1 MGAPAHDFRLKETEL
16 MATSVTGDVEFASR
30 YLDVDG
36 IRTHYLEAG
45 AGPALVLI
53 HGGGAGADAWG
64 NWRGCIPL
72 YAPHFRV
79 VAVDMVGF
87 GKTDKPD
94 PARFGYTQDDR
105 NAHLVGFIEKLNAG
119 AVSVIGNSM
128 GGATTLGVAMRR
140 PDLVRKMV
148 LMGSAG
154 IAVDNPDPEARKALT
169 FDFTRDGMRRLMG
182 ALAGPRFAIDE
193 RLVDYRLALACEP
206 GARAALLAMR
216 AGKLTYPESEVA
228 KVKVPTLVVGGK
240 LDRIAV
246 PARIY
251 RFLEL
256 LENSWGFI
264 LPHCG
269 HWVMMEAPEEFT
281 AITTAFFRQD
291 AFRVPP

>member
-1 MGAPAHDFRLKETEL
+1 MAAH
-16 MATSVTGDVEFASR
+16 ATVDSDFASR
-30 YLDVDG
+30 YLEVDG

-45 AGPALVLI
+45 SGPTLVLI

-72 YAPHFRV
+72 YAANFRV

-87 GKTDKPD
+87 GRTDKPD
-94 PARFGYTQDDR
+94 PAGYAYTQESR
-105 NAHLVGFIEKLNAG
+105 NAHMAAFIERLGGG
-119 AVSVIGNSM
+119 AVNLIGNSM

-140 PDLVRKMV
+140 PELVRKMV

-154 IAVDNPDPEARKALT
+154 IAVDNPDPEARKALA
-169 FDFTRDGMRRLMG
+169 FDFTREGMHRLMG
-182 ALAGPRFAIDE
+182 ALAGPRYPIDE
-193 RLVDYRLALACEP
+193 QLVDYRLALACEP
-206 GARAALLAMR
+206 AARAALLAMR
-216 AGKLTYPESEVA
+216 AGKLSYPDDDVA
-228 KVKVPTLVVGGK
+228 RVKVPTLVVGGK

-256 LENSWGFI
+256 LENSWGFV

-269 HWVMMEAPEEFT
+269 HWVMMEAPAEFT
-281 AITTAFFRQD
+281 AVTTAFFRQD
-291 AFRVPP
+291 LFRAT

>member
-1 MGAPAHDFRLKETEL
+1 
-16 MATSVTGDVEFASR
+16 MATSATADIEFASD
-30 YLDVDG
+30 YLDIEG

-45 AGPALVLI
+45 SGPTLVLI

-72 YAPHFRV
+72 YARHFRV

-94 PARFGYTQDDR
+94 PAHFGYRQEDR
-105 NAHLVGFIEKLNAG
+105 NAHMIGFIEKLNVG
-119 AVSVIGNSM
+119 AVNIVGNSM
-128 GGATTLGVAMRR
+128 GGATTLGVAMGR
-140 PDLVRKMV
+140 PELVRKMV

-154 IAVDNPDPEARKALT
+154 IAVDNPDPEARKALA
-169 FDFTRDGMRRLMG
+169 FDFTRDSMRRLME
-182 ALAGPRFAIDE
+182 ALAGPGYTIDE

-206 GARAALLAMR
+206 AARAALLAMR
-216 AGKLTYPESEVA
+216 TGKLTYPENEVA
-228 KVKVPTLVVGGK
+228 KIKVPTLVVGGK

-256 LENSWGFI
+256 LENSWGFM

-281 AITTAFFRQD
+281 AITTTFFRQD
-291 AFRVPP
+291 VFRIPS

>member
-1 MGAPAHDFRLKETEL
+1 MNVLSGA
-16 MATSVTGDVEFASR
+16 GFASR

-45 AGPALVLI
+45 EGPVLVLV

-64 NWRGCIPL
+64 NWRGCIPA

-94 PARFGYTQDDR
+94 PARFGYTQADR
-105 NAHLVGFIEKLNAG
+105 NAHMVGFIEKLTSG
-119 AVSVIGNSM
+119 AVNMIGNSM

-154 IAVDNPDPEARKALT
+154 IAVDNPDPEARKALA
-169 FDFTRDGMRRLMG
+169 FDFTRDGMRRLMS
-182 ALAGPRFAIDE
+182 ALAGPHFAIDE
-193 RLVDYRLALACEP
+193 QLVDYRLALACEP
-206 GARAALLAMR
+206 SARAALIAMR
-216 AGKLTYPESEVA
+216 AGKLSYPDAEVA
-228 KVKVPTLVVGGK
+228 SVKVPTLVVGGK

-246 PARIY
+246 PARTY

-256 LENSWGFI
+256 LENSWGFVF
-264 LPHCG
+264 PHCG
-269 HWVMMEAPEEFT
+269 HWVMMEAPDEFA

-291 AFRVPP
+291 AFRVPQ

>member
-1 MGAPAHDFRLKETEL
+1 
-16 MATSVTGDVEFASR
+16 MATSATAAIEFASD
-30 YLDVDG
+30 YLDIEG

-45 AGPALVLI
+45 SGPTLVLI

-72 YAPHFRV
+72 YARHFRV

-94 PARFGYTQDDR
+94 PAHFGYRQEDR
-105 NAHLVGFIEKLNAG
+105 NAHMIGFIEKLNVG
-119 AVSVIGNSM
+119 AVNIIGNSM

-140 PDLVRKMV
+140 PELVRKMV

-154 IAVDNPDPEARKALT
+154 IAVDNPDPEARKALA
-169 FDFTRDGMRRLMG
+169 FDFTRDGMRRLME
-182 ALAGPRFAIDE
+182 ALAGPGYRIDE
-193 RLVDYRLALACEP
+193 HLVDYRLKLACEP
-206 GARAALLAMR
+206 AARTALLAMR
-216 AGKLTYPESEVA
+216 TGKLTYPENEVA
-228 KVKVPTLVVGGK
+228 QIKVPTLVVGGK

-256 LENSWGFI
+256 LENSWGFM

-281 AITTAFFRQD
+281 AITTTFFRQD
-291 AFRVPP
+291 VFRIPS

>member
-1 MGAPAHDFRLKETEL
+1 
-16 MATSVTGDVEFASR
+16 MATSAAADFEFASH
-30 YLDVDG
+30 YLDSG
-36 IRTHYLEAG
+36 AIRTHYLEAG
-45 AGPALVLI
+45 TGPTLVLI

-72 YAPHFRV
+72 YARHFHV

-87 GKTDKPD
+87 GRTDKPH

-105 NAHLVGFIEKLNAG
+105 NAHMIGFIEKLNVG
-119 AVSVIGNSM
+119 AVNIIGNSM
-128 GGATTLGVAMRR
+128 GGATTLGVAMHR
-140 PDLVRKMV
+140 PDLVHKMV

-154 IAVDNPDPEARKALT
+154 IAVDNPDTAARKALA
-169 FDFTRDGMRRLMG
+169 FDFTRDGMRRLME
-182 ALAGPRFAIDE
+182 ALAGPGYTIDE

-206 GARAALLAMR
+206 AARAALLAMR

-228 KVKVPTLVVGGK
+228 RIKVPTLVVGGK

-246 PARIY
+246 PARVY

-256 LENSWGFI
+256 LENSWGFL

-269 HWVMMEAPEEFT
+269 YWVMMEAPREFT

-291 AFRVPP
+291 VFRTPS

>member
-1 MGAPAHDFRLKETEL
+1 
-16 MATSVTGDVEFASR
+16 MATISTADGEFAGHN
-30 YLDVDG
+30 LDVAG
-36 IRTHYLEAG
+36 IRTHYLQAG
-45 AGPALVLI
+45 SGPTLVLI

-64 NWRGCIPL
+64 NWRGCVSL
-72 YAPHFRV
+72 YARHFRV

-94 PARFGYTQDDR
+94 PAHFGYTQDDR
-105 NAHLVGFIEKLNAG
+105 NTHMIGFIEKLNVG
-119 AVSVIGNSM
+119 TVNIIGNSM

-154 IAVDNPDPEARKALT
+154 IAVDNPDPEARKALA
-169 FDFTRDGMRRLMG
+169 FDFTRDGMRRLIA
-182 ALAGPRFAIDE
+182 ALTAPGYTVDE

-206 GARAALLAMR
+206 AARAALLAMR
-216 AGKLTYPESEVA
+216 AQKLTYPESEVA

-256 LENSWGFI
+256 LENSSGFV

-281 AITTAFFRQD
+281 AITTTFFRQD
-291 AFRVPP
+291 LFRIPS

>member
-1 MGAPAHDFRLKETEL
+1 
-16 MATSVTGDVEFASR
+16 MATSSTADIEFASH
-30 YLDVDG
+30 YLDVAG

-45 AGPALVLI
+45 SGPTLVLI

-64 NWRGCIPL
+64 NWRSCIPR
-72 YAPHFRV
+72 YARDFRV

-94 PARFGYTQDDR
+94 PAHFGYAQEDR
-105 NAHLVGFIEKLNAG
+105 NAHMIGFIEKLSMG
-119 AVSVIGNSM
+119 AVNIIGNSM
-128 GGATTLGVAMRR
+128 GGSTTLGVAMRR
-140 PDLVRKMV
+140 PELVRKMV

-154 IAVDNPDPEARKALT
+154 IAVDNPDPEARKALA
-169 FDFTRDGMRRLMG
+169 FDFTRDGMRRLIA
-182 ALAGPRFAIDE
+182 ALTGPDYTVDE
-193 RLVDYRLALACEP
+193 RLVDYRLAVACEP
-206 GARAALLAMR
+206 AARAALLAMR

-256 LENSWGFI
+256 LENSWGFV

-281 AITTAFFRQD
+281 AITTTFFRQD
-291 AFRVPP
+291 LFRIPS

>member
-1 MGAPAHDFRLKETEL
+1 
-16 MATSVTGDVEFASR
+16 MATSVTGDAEFSSH
-30 YLDVDG
+30 YLEVDG

-45 AGPALVLI
+45 DGPTLVLI

-94 PARFGYTQDDR
+94 PAAFGYTQDDR
-105 NAHLVGFIEKLNAG
+105 NAHMVGFIEKLKVG
-119 AVSVIGNSM
+119 AVNVIGNSM
-128 GGATTLGVAMRR
+128 GGATALGVAMRR

-154 IAVDNPDPEARKALT
+154 IAVDNPDPEARKALA
-169 FDFTRDGMRRLMG
+169 FDFTREGMRRLMC
-182 ALAGPRFAIDE
+182 ALAGPRYAIDE
-193 RLVDYRLALACEP
+193 HLVDYRLALACEP
-206 GARAALLAMR
+206 SARAALLAMR
-216 AGKLTYPESEVA
+216 AGKLSYPDSAVA
-228 KVKVPTLVVGGK
+228 SVKVPTLVVGGK

-256 LENSWGFI
+256 LENSWGFV

-269 HWVMMEAPEEFT
+269 HWVMMEAPDEFT
-281 AITTAFFRQD
+281 AVTTAFFRQD
-291 AFRVPP
+291 AFRISQ

>member
-1 MGAPAHDFRLKETEL
+1 
-16 MATSVTGDVEFASR
+16 MATRATAEVEFASH

-45 AGPALVLI
+45 SGPTLLLI

-64 NWRGCIPL
+64 NWRGCIPV
-72 YAPHFRV
+72 YAQCFRV

-94 PARFGYTQDDR
+94 PAHFGYTQQDR
-105 NAHLVGFIEKLNAG
+105 NAHMIGFIEKLDAG
-119 AVSVIGNSM
+119 AVSIIGNSM
-128 GGATTLGVAMRR
+128 GGATTLGVALQR
-140 PDLVRKMV
+140 PDLLRKMV

-154 IAVDNPDPEARKALT
+154 IAVDNPDPQARKALA
-169 FDFTRDGMRRLMG
+169 FDFTREGMRRLIE
-182 ALAGPRFAIDE
+182 ALTAPGYAIDE
-193 RLVDYRLALACEP
+193 RLVDYRLTLACEP
-206 GARAALLAMR
+206 AARAALLAMR

-228 KVKVPTLVVGGK
+228 KIKVPTLVVGGK

-246 PARIY
+246 PARVY

-256 LENSWGFI
+256 LENSWGLI

-281 AITTAFFRQD
+281 AITTTFFRED
-291 AFRVPP
+291 LFRLPS

>member
-1 MGAPAHDFRLKETEL
+1 VAAHDFELKEIGL
-16 MATSVTGDVEFASR
+16 MDAEFASH
-30 YLDVDG
+30 YLEVDG

-45 AGPALVLI
+45 AGPLLVLI

-87 GKTDKPD
+87 GRTDKPD
-94 PARFGYTQDDR
+94 PARFAYTQEAR
-105 NAHLVGFIEKLNAG
+105 NAHMAGFIEKLNVG
-119 AVSVIGNSM
+119 AVNLIGNSM

-154 IAVDNPDPEARKALT
+154 IAVDNPDPAARQALA
-169 FDFTRDGMRRLMG
+169 FDFTREGMRRLMG
-182 ALAGPRFAIDE
+182 ALAGPGYALDE

-206 GARAALLAMR
+206 AARAALLAMR
-216 AGKLTYPESEVA
+216 AGKLSYPESEVA

-281 AITTAFFRQD
+281 AVTTAFFRQD
-291 AFRVPP
+291 AFRVPQ

>member
-1 MGAPAHDFRLKETEL
+1 
-16 MATSVTGDVEFASR
+16 MATDVSASIEFASR
-30 YLDVDG
+30 YLEVGG

-45 AGPALVLI
+45 AGPTLLLI

-72 YAPHFRV
+72 YSKDFHV

-87 GKTDKPD
+87 GRTDKPD
-94 PARFGYTQDDR
+94 PAHFGYSQEDR
-105 NAHLVGFIEKLNAG
+105 NVHMAAFIEKLGVG
-119 AVSVIGNSM
+119 AVNLIGNSM

-140 PDLVRKMV
+140 PDLVRRMV

-154 IAVDNPDPEARKALT
+154 IAVDNPDPEARKALA
-169 FDFTRDGMRRLMG
+169 FDFTREGMRRLMG
-182 ALAGPRFAIDE
+182 ALAGPRYVIDE
-193 RLVDYRLALACEP
+193 QLVDYRLALACEP
-206 GARAALLAMR
+206 AARAALLAMR
-216 AGKLTYPESEVA
+216 TGKLAYADSAVA
-228 KVKVPTLVVGGK
+228 AIKVPTLVVGGK

-264 LPHCG
+264 VPHCG
-269 HWVMMEAPEEFT
+269 HWVMMEAPEAFT
-281 AITTAFFRQD
+281 AVTSAFFRQE
-291 AFRVPP
+291 AFGLPS

>member
-1 MGAPAHDFRLKETEL
+1 
-16 MATSVTGDVEFASR
+16 MATSSTADIEFASH
-30 YLDVDG
+30 YLDVAG

-45 AGPALVLI
+45 SGPTLVLI

-64 NWRGCIPL
+64 NWRSCIPR
-72 YAPHFRV
+72 YARDFRV

-94 PARFGYTQDDR
+94 PAHFGYAQEDR
-105 NAHLVGFIEKLNAG
+105 NAHMIGFIEKLNMG
-119 AVSVIGNSM
+119 AVNIIGNSM
-128 GGATTLGVAMRR
+128 GGSTTLGVAMRR
-140 PDLVRKMV
+140 PELVRKMV

-154 IAVDNPDPEARKALT
+154 IAVDNPDPEARKALA
-169 FDFTRDGMRRLMG
+169 FDFTRDGMRRLIA
-182 ALAGPRFAIDE
+182 ALTGPDYTVDE
-193 RLVDYRLALACEP
+193 RLVDYRLAVACEP
-206 GARAALLAMR
+206 AARAALLAMR

-256 LENSWGFI
+256 LENSWGFV

-281 AITTAFFRQD
+281 AITTTFFRQD
-291 AFRVPP
+291 LFRIPS

>member
-1 MGAPAHDFRLKETEL
+1 
-16 MATSVTGDVEFASR
+16 MATSLTGDVEFARR
-30 YLDVDG
+30 YLDVAG

-45 AGPALVLI
+45 AGPTLVLI

-87 GKTDKPD
+87 GRTDKPD
-94 PARFGYTQDDR
+94 PAHFGYTQEDR
-105 NAHLVGFIEKLNAG
+105 NAHMIGFLEKLNAG
-119 AVSVIGNSM
+119 AVNLIGNSM
-128 GGATTLGVAMRR
+128 GGATALGVAMRR

-154 IAVDNPDPEARKALT
+154 IAVDNPDPEARKALA
-169 FDFTRDGMRRLMG
+169 FDFTREGMRRLMG
-182 ALAGPRFAIDE
+182 ALAGPRYAIDE

-206 GARAALLAMR
+206 AARAALLAMR
-216 AGKLTYPESEVA
+216 AGKLSYPESEVA
-228 KVKVPTLVVGGK
+228 KVKVATLVVGGK

-256 LENSWGFI
+256 LENSWGFV

-281 AITTAFFRQD
+281 AITTHFFRQD

>member
-1 MGAPAHDFRLKETEL
+1 
-16 MATSVTGDVEFASR
+16 MATSAAADVEFASR
-30 YLDVDG
+30 YLAVDG
-36 IRTHYLEAG
+36 VRTHYLEAG
-45 AGPALVLI
+45 SGPTLVLI

-64 NWRGCIPL
+64 NWHGCIPF
-72 YAPHFRV
+72 YARHFRV

-94 PARFGYTQDDR
+94 PAHFGYTQQDR
-105 NAHLVGFIEKLNAG
+105 NAHMLGFIDKLAAG
-119 AVSVIGNSM
+119 AVNIIGNSM
-128 GGATTLGVAMRR
+128 GGATTLGVAMQR

-154 IAVDNPDPEARKALT
+154 IAVDNPDPQARKALA
-169 FDFTRDGMRRLMG
+169 FDFTREGMRRLIA
-182 ALAGPRFAIDE
+182 ALAGPGYPIDE
-193 RLVDYRLALACEP
+193 RLVDYRLTLACEP
-206 GARAALLAMR
+206 AARAALLAMR
-216 AGKLTYPESEVA
+216 SGKLTYPESEIA
-228 KVKVPTLVVGGK
+228 KIKVPTLVVGGK

-246 PARIY
+246 PARVY

-291 AFRVPP
+291 LFRLPP

>member
-1 MGAPAHDFRLKETEL
+1 
-16 MATSVTGDVEFASR
+16 MATSATAGIGFASH
-30 YLDVDG
+30 YLDVAG

-45 AGPALVLI
+45 SGPTLVLI

-72 YAPHFRV
+72 YARHFRV

-94 PARFGYTQDDR
+94 PAHFGYTQDDR
-105 NAHLVGFIEKLNAG
+105 NTHMIGFIGKLNVG
-119 AVSVIGNSM
+119 AVNIIGNSM

-140 PDLVRKMV
+140 PDLVCKMV

-154 IAVDNPDPEARKALT
+154 IAVDNPDPEGRKALA
-169 FDFTRDGMRRLMG
+169 FDFTRDGMRRLIA
-182 ALAGPRFAIDE
+182 ALTGPDYTVDE

-206 GARAALLAMR
+206 AARAALLAMR

-228 KVKVPTLVVGGK
+228 KIKVPTLVVGGK

-246 PARIY
+246 PARVY

-256 LENSWGFI
+256 LENSWGFV

-281 AITTAFFRQD
+281 AITTTFLGQDLFRT
-291 AFRVPP
+291 PS

>member
-1 MGAPAHDFRLKETEL
+1 
-16 MATSVTGDVEFASR
+16 MATSSTADIEFASH
-30 YLDVDG
+30 YLDVAG
-36 IRTHYLEAG
+36 VRTHYLEAG
-45 AGPALVLI
+45 SGPTLVLI

-64 NWRGCIPL
+64 NWRGCVPL
-72 YAPHFRV
+72 YARHFRV

-94 PARFGYTQDDR
+94 PAHFGYTQDDR
-105 NAHLVGFIEKLNAG
+105 NTHMIGFIEKLNVG
-119 AVSVIGNSM
+119 TVNIIGNSM

-154 IAVDNPDPEARKALT
+154 IAVDNPDPEARKALA
-169 FDFTRDGMRRLMG
+169 FDFTRDGMRRLIA
-182 ALAGPRFAIDE
+182 ALTGPDYTIDE

-206 GARAALLAMR
+206 AARAALLAMR

-256 LENSWGFI
+256 LENSWGFV

-281 AITTAFFRQD
+281 AITTTFFGPD
-291 AFRVPP
+291 LFRIPS